1 MISTGCGCQLLLPG
15 CLGGGRKKN
24 SDAGMSEIQSEG
36 GAAPTNYRVKFLLCV
51 FRTGQKK
58 KKKWNLVVRSVGA
71 LHDVTLFSFAC
82 LISTVVKQ

>member
-1 MISTGCGCQLLLPG
+1 MAANFCSLAVW
-15 CLGGGRKKN
+15 GGD

-51 FRTGQKK
+51 CFELGKKK